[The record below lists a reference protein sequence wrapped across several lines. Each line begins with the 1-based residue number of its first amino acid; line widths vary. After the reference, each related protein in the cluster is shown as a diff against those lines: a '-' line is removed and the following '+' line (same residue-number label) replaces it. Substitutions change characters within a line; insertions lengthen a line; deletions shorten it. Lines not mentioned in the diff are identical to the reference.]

1 MSERFT
7 LHVLDSDSARRAR
20 LARLA
25 FAAGHHAEIYAHAD
39 ELLGHAPAGG
49 IVLAQD
55 EPVGEGITALV
66 AAMTRSGQWLPVIAV
81 AEAPPIA
88 AVVRAIKAGAFDY
101 LTVPEQIAPLNEA
114 VGRSAREADGQRR
127 LRARSAEA
135 RQRISRL
142 SMREREVLDR
152 LAEGCSNKAIARDL
166 DISPRTV
173 EIHRMKM
180 MGKLGA
186 RHAAEAVRLR
196 IEATGLSDLAA
207 CPFFSDPS
215 HFCEAHMG
223 RGAMPA
229 GRGG

>member
-1 MSERFT
+1 MIERVT
-7 LHVLDSDSARRAR
+7 LHVLDSDTARRAQ

-39 ELLGHAPAGG
+39 ELLSHAPTGG
-49 IVLAQD
+49 LVLAQD
-55 EPVGEGITALV
+55 EPVGEGITSLV
-66 AAMTRSGQWLPVIAV
+66 AAMMRAGQWLPIIAI
-81 AEAPPIA
+81 AEAPTID
-88 AVVRAIKAGAFDY
+88 AVVAAIKAGALDY

-114 VGRSAREADGQRR
+114 VARCAREADTQRQQ
-127 LRARSAEA
+127 RARAAEA

-166 DISPRTV
+166 EISPRTV

-196 IEATGLSDLAA
+196 IEATGLGNIAA
-207 CPFFSDPS
+207 
-215 HFCEAHMG
+215 
-223 RGAMPA
+223 
-229 GRGG
+229 

>member
-1 MSERFT
+1 MIERVT
-7 LHVLDSDSARRAR
+7 LHILDSDSARRAQ

-25 FAAGHHAEIYAHAD
+25 FAAGHHAEIYAHAE
-39 ELLGHAPAGG
+39 ELLSHAPAGG
-49 IVLAQD
+49 LVLAQD

-66 AAMTRSGQWLPVIAV
+66 AAMMRAGQWLPVIAI
-81 AEAPPIA
+81 AENPPIS
-88 AVVRAIKAGAFDY
+88 AVVRAIKVGALDY

-114 VGRSAREADGQRR
+114 VARSAREADAQRVS
-127 LRARSAEA
+127 RARAADA

-152 LAEGCSNKAIARDL
+152 LADGCSNKAIARDL
-166 DISPRTV
+166 EISPRTV

-196 IEATGLSDLAA
+196 IEATDMGDLAA
-207 CPFFSDPS
+207 
-215 HFCEAHMG
+215 
-223 RGAMPA
+223 
-229 GRGG
+229 

>member
-1 MSERFT
+1 MIERVT
-7 LHVLDSDSARRAR
+7 LHILDSDSARRAQ

-25 FAAGHHAEIYAHAD
+25 FAAGHHAEIYAHTE
-39 ELLGHAPAGG
+39 ELLSHAPAGG
-49 IVLAQD
+49 LVLAQD

-66 AAMTRSGQWLPVIAV
+66 AAMMRAGQWLPVIAI
-81 AEAPPIA
+81 AENPSIS
-88 AVVRAIKAGAFDY
+88 AVVRAIKVGALDY

-114 VGRSAREADGQRR
+114 VARSAREADAQRAS
-127 LRARSAEA
+127 RARAADA

-152 LAEGCSNKAIARDL
+152 LADGCSNKAIARDL
-166 DISPRTV
+166 EISPRTV

-196 IEATGLSDLAA
+196 IEATDMGDLAA
-207 CPFFSDPS
+207 
-215 HFCEAHMG
+215 
-223 RGAMPA
+223 
-229 GRGG
+229 

>member
-1 MSERFT
+1 MIDRVT
-7 LHVLDSDSARRAR
+7 LHILDSDSARRAQ

-39 ELLGHAPAGG
+39 ELLSHAPAGG
-49 IVLAQD
+49 LVLAQD
-55 EPVGEGITALV
+55 EPVGEGIAALV
-66 AAMTRSGQWLPVIAV
+66 AAMLRSGQWLPLIAI
-81 AEAPPIA
+81 AETPSIS
-88 AVVRAIKAGAFDY
+88 AVVRAIKVGALDY

-114 VGRSAREADGQRR
+114 VARCAREADTQRQS
-127 LRARSAEA
+127 RARSAEA

-152 LAEGCSNKAIARDL
+152 LADGCSNKAIARDL
-166 DISPRTV
+166 EISPRTV

-196 IEATGLSDLAA
+196 IEATDMGELAA
-207 CPFFSDPS
+207 
-215 HFCEAHMG
+215 
-223 RGAMPA
+223 
-229 GRGG
+229 